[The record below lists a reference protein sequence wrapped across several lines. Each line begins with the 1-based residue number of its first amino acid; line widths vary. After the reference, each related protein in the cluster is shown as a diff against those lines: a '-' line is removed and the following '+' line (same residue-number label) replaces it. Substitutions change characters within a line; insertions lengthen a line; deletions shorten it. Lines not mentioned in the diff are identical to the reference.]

1 MLKFV
6 IAYTE
11 SGRDLKQAQIIQPVS
26 RTQVKHR
33 RAYISGWR
41 LEAGGWRLEA
51 GGWGPKEGSETQ
63 NQIKTIHPERIALI
77 HTKEWSIVACI
88 FGTGNSSG

>member
-51 GGWGPKEGSETQ
+51 GGQKRVAKPKIKSKLFTQ
-63 NQIKTIHPERIALI
+63 
-77 HTKEWSIVACI
+77 KELP
-88 FGTGNSSG
+88 